1 MLLGTEPSRFRVEK
15 TKTEAVILLSDGET
29 EKIVAPDEA
38 YAKAV
43 DKTGFEALLKRA
55 GLDARP
61 RPQPAAV

>member
-1 MLLGTEPSRFRVEK
+1 
-15 TKTEAVILLSDGET
+15 VILLSDGET

>member
-1 MLLGTEPSRFRVEK
+1 MLLGIEPSRFRVEK

>member
-15 TKTEAVILLSDGET
+15 TKTDAVILLSDGET
-29 EKIVAPDEA
+29 
-38 YAKAV
+38 KAV